1 MRAVLSFINKYQALI
16 IIAVLWQLF
25 YFLKF
30 FPEKLFPSLFTIFA
44 SLVELA
50 SSMELWESL
59 FVTLQRILMGFILA
73 AIVGIVIGIL
83 MSRSQLVDNIM
94 QPIFTAGYPIPRV
107 ALYPIVVLIFGLGS
121 TSKVIIIF
129 LECLFPIV
137 VNTYYGAQRVNQIH
151 IWSGQNMGA
160 NSRQL
165 FWKIFIPGTM
175 PAIFTGFRI
184 ALPIAVVIAVL
195 TEMISSNNGIGFLL
209 TYLSA
214 SLAQSKV
221 LAAIIAISIFGYI
234 LDRILLLI
242 RNKFV
247 YW

>member
-1 MRAVLSFINKYQALI
+1 MRAVLNFAIKYQALI
-16 IIAVLWQLF
+16 LIAVLWQVF
-25 YFLKF
+25 YLLKL
-30 FPEKLFPSLFTIFA
+30 FPEKLFPSLFTIGA
-44 SLVELA
+44 SFIELA
-50 SSMELWESL
+50 SSMELWENI
-59 FVTLQRILMGFILA
+59 FVTLQRVLMGFFLA

-83 MSRSQLVDNIM
+83 MSRSNFIDNVM

-107 ALYPIVVLIFGLGS
+107 ALYPIVVLLFGLGS

-137 VNTYYGAQRVNQIH
+137 VNTYYGAQRVNKLH

-160 NSRQL
+160 NDRQL
-165 FWKIFIPGTM
+165 FWRVFIPGTM

-195 TEMISSNNGIGFLL
+195 TEMISSNNGIGYLL

-221 LAAIIAISIFGYI
+221 LAAIIAISMFGYI
-234 LDRILLLI
+234 LDRILLAI

>member
-1 MRAVLSFINKYQALI
+1 MRAILNFAIKYQALI
-16 IIAVLWQLF
+16 LIAVLWQVF
-25 YFLKF
+25 YLLKL
-30 FPEKLFPSLFTIFA
+30 FPEKLFPSLFTIGA
-44 SLVELA
+44 SFIELA
-50 SSMELWESL
+50 SSMVLWENI
-59 FVTLQRILMGFILA
+59 FVTLQRVLTGFFLA

-83 MSRSQLVDNIM
+83 MSRSQFIDNVM

-107 ALYPIVVLIFGLGS
+107 ALYPIVVLLFGLGS

-137 VNTYYGAQRVNQIH
+137 VNTYYGAQRVNKLH

-160 NSRQL
+160 NDRQL
-165 FWKIFIPGTM
+165 FWRVFIPGTM

-195 TEMISSNNGIGFLL
+195 TEMISSNNGIGYLL

-234 LDRILLLI
+234 LDRILLAI